1 MKYNKDAVILEHII
15 DYCDD
20 IANTVERFNGTK
32 EMLEADRIFR
42 NACSMPL
49 MQIGELAKKLSE
61 EAVKISNIPWKEIK
75 GMRTFFAH
83 EYQEIDIEIVWN
95 SINDI
100 SAFKHDCVQL
110 KHQIQNLSEAKGL
123 DK

>member
-1 MKYNKDAVILEHII
+1 MKYNKDVAILEHII

-20 IANTVERFNGTK
+20 ITNTVERFNGNK
-32 EMLEADRIFR
+32 KMLDTDRVFR

-49 MQIGELAKKLSE
+49 MQIGELAKNLSDE
-61 EAVKISNIPWKEIK
+61 TVKNSTIPWKEIK

-83 EYQEIDIEIVWN
+83 EYQEIDIDIVWN

-100 SAFKHDCVQL
+100 SSFKQDCVQL
-110 KHQIQNLSEAKGL
+110 KQQIQKCSKAQAFSR
-123 DK
+123 